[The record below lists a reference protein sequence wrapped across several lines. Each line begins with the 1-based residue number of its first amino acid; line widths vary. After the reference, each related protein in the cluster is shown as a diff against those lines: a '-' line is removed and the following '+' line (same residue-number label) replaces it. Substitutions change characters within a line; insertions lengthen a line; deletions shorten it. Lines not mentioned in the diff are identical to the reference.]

1 MSSRRLSRPYF
12 PIPPSGYD
20 QRYFTEVLRS
30 FSVFLEQTQNPG
42 DIRATEI
49 TITNLQSDDS
59 GLPPGALFQH
69 AGVVRVPQSNQPY
82 VRGSAASCSVGTVTV
97 TT

>member
-1 MSSRRLSRPYF
+1 MSRRLSRPYF
-12 PIPPSGYD
+12 PIPPRRYRAKIFS
-20 QRYFTEVLRS
+20 QRCFVRFLYFWNRCKT
-30 FSVFLEQTQNPG
+30 PG

-69 AGVVRVPQSNQPY
+69 DGVVRVPQPNQPY
-82 VRGSAASCSVGTVTV
+82 VRGSSGTGTVGAVTV